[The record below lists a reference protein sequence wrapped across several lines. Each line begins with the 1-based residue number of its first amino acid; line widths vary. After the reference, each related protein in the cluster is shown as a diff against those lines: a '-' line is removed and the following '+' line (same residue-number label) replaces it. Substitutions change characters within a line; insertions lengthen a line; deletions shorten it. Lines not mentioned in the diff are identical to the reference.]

1 MGFLNFSTTLAPT
14 FSQYLLDGAAIK
26 QQNKASR
33 LAAVACR
40 IQMINMACV
49 YFCMHYASMHI
60 AIRIRLLLRFFEAIC
75 LTDDDDDEPAS
86 QQPSKEYLLA
96 LQRQQVTVMAYLITL
111 QDGMMMKGYLKKKR
125 FLYFGLLLF
134 LVILDDIM
142 L

>member
-14 FSQYLLDGAAIK
+14 FSQYLLDGAAMK

-75 LTDDDDDEPAS
+75 LTDDDDDEP
-86 QQPSKEYLLA
+86 SKAYLLA

-111 QDGMMMKGYLKKKR
+111 QDGMMMKGYLKKR
-125 FLYFGLLLF
+125 FLYFGMLLF